1 MGSEL
6 CKCTL
11 NVWINHVAQRWF
23 RRLVKVGGGPARERA
38 GDASVSPLMSRG
50 TAHAIDHRAREVVI
64 TVVVARRV
72 RLHDQRRKHHG
83 RTKRIDEL
91 LVDIGRVGLLAEL
104 HGAECARQADIGIAR
119 EQTVRRVPSVLPR
132 VRSKE
137 AAAAE
142 RGVRL
147 RIELEVD
154 TVTSILDL
162 VSVGIGYA
170 VLPLNATTSDALKRR
185 FQAMRITEPTLFAAS
200 RLPPRV
206 AGYYI
211 TANSGSAR

>member
-1 MGSEL
+1 
-6 CKCTL
+6 
-11 NVWINHVAQRWF
+11 
-23 RRLVKVGGGPARERA
+23 
-38 GDASVSPLMSRG
+38 MSRG
-50 TAHAIDHRAREVVI
+50 TAHAIDHRAREAVI

-91 LVDIGRVGLLAEL
+91 LLDIGRVGLLAEL
-104 HGAECARQADIGIAR
+104 HRAKCARQADIGIAR

-185 FQAMRITEPTLFAAS
+185 FQAMRITEPTLFS
-200 RLPPRV
+200 RLAIAP
-206 AGYYI
+206 ACG
-211 TANSGSAR
+211 GLFHHDK